1 MTTINWRRVAVGGV
15 AAGVVMNAMDALT
28 NGVLLFDDYRA
39 NSARLGLS
47 IEAMRSASG
56 IVTIVALDFVYGVVL
71 VWLYAAMLPRFG
83 RSIGTAV
90 RAAIAFYLATMGIVV
105 GFALMGVLTRTLFVD
120 MAIAGLVTT
129 VAGSLVGC
137 HFYKEQQTT

>member
-47 IEAMRSASG
+47 IDAMRSASS

-90 RAAIAFYLATMGIVV
+90 RAALAFYLATMGIVV
-105 GFALMGVLTRTLFVD
+105 GFALMGVLTRELFAYSAV
-120 MAIAGLVTT
+120 AGLVTT
-129 VAGSLVGC
+129 LAGAILGSR
-137 HFYKEQQTT
+137 FYKEKT